1 MSATMNELMTEWSL
15 TDDNKFKNNETGDV
29 LDRQQFEIEIS
40 YRYYDSP
47 EVLAAAKE
55 FLDRI

>member
-15 TDDNKFKNNETGDV
+15 TEDDKFKNNETGDV

-40 YRYYDSP
+40 YRYYDKP

>member
-15 TDDNKFKNNETGDV
+15 TEDDKFKNNETGDV

-40 YRYYDSP
+40 YRYYDAP